1 LNGGAPK
8 LPSRLFALS
17 LASIVLIGPLAVH
30 QFMPAIPAVK
40 AEFGISDAAAQLTFT
55 VGVFALALSTIVYG
69 TLSDRYGRRPALLA
83 GLGLF
88 LAGNV
93 IAAAASSLP
102 VLVVGRLLQG
112 VGAGCATTLV
122 RSIARD
128 AYGQENLVKAIAY
141 LTMFYTLGPMIA
153 PLMGGILIDAFGW
166 RATFLFAL
174 GLGGLIATG
183 AWAVLYETHAGPH
196 TALEARAVLRGYV
209 EPFRSPRFSAF
220 VLQTGFSSG
229 IFFMLTSASAVI
241 MKETLG
247 RPATEYGLYF
257 LLLPAGFLIGNIISS
272 RLSGRVAIETMVL
285 AGSSVMAAS
294 VVAQSALLLAGLVTP
309 WTLFG
314 PMFFMTLAQ
323 GLSLPS
329 AQAGAISMMPGSV
342 GTAAGIGVFV
352 QMLVGA
358 TMAQIYGLVASGS
371 VVPLV
376 VLALATAAC
385 VLIAGALPYALSRR
399 RRVW

>member
-1 LNGGAPK
+1 M
-8 LPSRLFALS
+8 
-17 LASIVLIGPLAVH
+17 LIGPLAVH

-55 VGVFALALSTIVYG
+55 VGVFVLALSTIVYG
-69 TLSDRYGRRPALLA
+69 TLADRFGRRPVLLA
-83 GLGLF
+83 GLALF

-93 IAAAASSLP
+93 IAASASSLP
-102 VLVVGRLLQG
+102 MLILGRLLQG
-112 VGAGCATTLV
+112 AGAGCATTLV
-122 RSIARD
+122 RTIARD

-174 GLGGLIATG
+174 AFGGVIALG
-183 AWAVLYETHAGPH
+183 AWAVLYETHTGPRA
-196 TALEARAVLRGYV
+196 ALEARAVVRGYI

-247 RPATEYGLYF
+247 RPATDYGLFF

-272 RLSGRVAIETMVL
+272 RLTGRVAIETMVL
-285 AGSSVMAAS
+285 AGSCVMAAS
-294 VVAQSALLLAGLVTP
+294 VVVQAALLLAGLVTP

-329 AQAGAISMMPGSV
+329 AQAGAISMMPGNV

-358 TMAQIYGLVASGS
+358 TMAQIYGLVTSGS

-376 VLALATAAC
+376 VLSLLTALGA
-385 VLIAGALPYALSRR
+385 LIAGALPFRLARR
-399 RRVW
+399 